1 MKNDSDRQKK
11 KSQNDNRKYVNSLQ
25 EKIKI
30 YSPCHKQ
37 RNIKNKEIWGYS
49 SSTEWTNFCVLDKNY
64 HQHVRTDANERS
76 HTLSNTSDQPFE
88 NLSTF

>member
-25 EKIKI
+25 EKMKI

-37 RNIKNKEIWGYS
+37 RNIKQRNIGLLYI
-49 SSTEWTNFCVLDKNY
+49 WTNFCVLDKNY

-88 NLSTF
+88 NLSIF